1 MFETIQKF
9 EKLLKTIGDD
19 VKKIKEVVLELQ
31 TRLHADIFRVQEKV
45 EKLGAGCKRAFEQ
58 TKIVINKLSEHQQ
71 IIGES
76 LDSYGGVIEAA
87 TWNF

>member
-19 VKKIKEVVLELQ
+19 VKIIKEVILQVQ
-31 TRLHADIFRVQEKV
+31 TRLQPLEEKV
-45 EKLGAGCKRAFEQ
+45 QKLGMGCKRAFEQ

-76 LDSYGGVIEAA
+76 LDTYGGVIEAA